1 MKRRIDVVATYSIN
15 VVQSRQRQLAG
26 RKGRPSRSTSIPT
39 LAPLGDRF
47 DDVAFRAARLL
58 FVGYGPIGMYAG

>member
-1 MKRRIDVVATYSIN
+1 
-15 VVQSRQRQLAG
+15 
-26 RKGRPSRSTSIPT
+26 
-39 LAPLGDRF
+39 LGDRF